1 MVLRVRRTHGFT
13 LVELLVVISIIG
25 VLIGLLMPA
34 IQAARESARRTQC
47 VSNMRQIG
55 IALEQFMNTQGS
67 HAKFPLMC
75 RMPTAEL
82 IKPEAERFPSMLE
95 VLGPY
100 CENNNELFHCPSDVY
115 FPKPDPEPDE
125 ETDISY
131 FHHEGLSYEYDIN
144 RMAWSDEQQKY
155 VRKTREQVLMPR
167 VRPNAPNIE
176 ANAPRS
182 SSRVWIAYDFKD
194 FHGTPGEDGSRNY
207 IYLDGHVD
215 AIVVA
220 DD

>member
-1 MVLRVRRTHGFT
+1 MLLQVRRRLGFT

-25 VLIGLLMPA
+25 VLIGLLLPA

-47 VSNMRQIG
+47 VSNLRQVG
-55 IALEQFMNTQGS
+55 LALEQYMSAQGS
-67 HAKFPLMC
+67 QAKFPLMC

-82 IKPEAERFPSMLE
+82 VKPPDERFPSVLE
-95 VLGPY
+95 VLGPF

-115 FPKPDPEPDE
+115 YPKPDPDPDE

-131 FHHEGLSYEYDIN
+131 FNHEGLSYEYDTY
-144 RMAWSDEQQKY
+144 RMAYSEDLGKY

-167 VRPNAPNIE
+167 IRHNSGVD

-182 SSRVWIAYDFKD
+182 SSRVWIAYDFKP
-194 FHGTPGEDGSRNY
+194 FHGAPGEDGSQNY

-215 AIVVA
+215 AIIVA